1 MTAPRASVNYR
12 ISDVTVI
19 DVENGVAIPGQTVK
33 VVGERIEMIGLPA
46 GPDVPERTQTLSG
59 RGLYLMPGLVDA
71 HVHYLDAQVFG
82 RLMLANG
89 VTLVRD
95 MGMPN
100 DLILNLRDALNRG
113 DMLGPEM
120 VATGAIL
127 DGNPPLI
134 PLISIGV
141 ETPEQGRATVR
152 QQVELG
158 ADMIKVYSRLDRE
171 VFLAMVSEN

>member
-1 MTAPRASVNYR
+1 MTAPRASVTYR
-12 ISDVTVI
+12 TSYVTVI

-71 HVHYLDAQVFG
+71 HVHYLDAQGFG

-95 MGMPN
+95 MGMP
-100 DLILNLRDALNRG
+100 
-113 DMLGPEM
+113 
-120 VATGAIL
+120 
-127 DGNPPLI
+127 
-134 PLISIGV
+134 
-141 ETPEQGRATVR
+141 
-152 QQVELG
+152 
-158 ADMIKVYSRLDRE
+158 
-171 VFLAMVSEN
+171 